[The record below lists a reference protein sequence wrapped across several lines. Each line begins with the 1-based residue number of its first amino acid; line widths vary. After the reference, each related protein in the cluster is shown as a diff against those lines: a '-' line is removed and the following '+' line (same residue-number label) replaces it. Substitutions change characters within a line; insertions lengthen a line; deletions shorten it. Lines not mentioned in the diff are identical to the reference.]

1 MVDCHFDKTVRLL
14 ASNDYSPVFADAHF
28 RMSSAEF
35 LVLASNTRGA
45 KARLG
50 IVVAKKQVR
59 LATERNRLKRVI
71 RESFRHH
78 QHELP
83 KFDIVVL
90 VRSKAAS
97 RDNKNL
103 SGLLTGLWTKLAAKA
118 RATAESGT

>member
-83 KFDIVVL
+83 NLDIVVL
-90 VRSKAAS
+90 VRNRATS

-103 SGLLTGLWTKLAAKA
+103 ISVLRSLWTKLEGKA
-118 RATAESGT
+118 RAHAELGT